1 MAEISATIKINDA
14 FSAPLSKL
22 AAGLSK
28 GQSGFSKLK
37 SALSGDVF
45 QGASKS
51 SNSMFK
57 SMTGGVVV
65 GNLISKGMGL
75 ARSGIS
81 SMLGELN
88 EASTSWQTFEGNMH
102 QIGASN
108 TQIARAKSDMQ
119 KFAQQTIYSASDMSS
134 TYAQLAA
141 VGTKNTAKLVK
152 GFGGLAAASDNP
164 QQAMKTLSEQATQM
178 AAKPKVQ
185 WQDFKLMLEQTPAGI
200 SAVAKTMG
208 KSTTELIKNIQDG
221 KVKTQDFLNAVAK
234 TGTNANFSKMAT
246 QYKTVGQAMD
256 GLKETLANKLQPQ
269 FDKVSQVGIKAVSG
283 ITDKLANLNW
293 DALGNGILS
302 AISKVQPILANLG
315 NGFKQMFEGFN
326 SSGAGKSIADMFGSI
341 ADAGKKLTSTLSS
354 GKGGN
359 SFFKQLGSLGGGAL
373 SSVAQ
378 AISGVANA
386 VGKMDPG
393 SLMALARAFIVL
405 KGGLKGIAIMAIV
418 KGLQQL
424 NGLSPGTIEN
434 IASALT
440 KLAYAFV
447 ILKAVGKGM
456 QMLKGIHDAFSSLS
470 SMKTPKMATPE
481 VPQAGG
487 IAQSAGAYLKLGAA
501 LLMVG
506 GAVVLAAAGFKL
518 LADAATQLASGG
530 GAAIATFFGMVAA
543 IAALAAVV
551 VLLGPTMIGASVGF
565 LMFAAALL
573 IIGAAIFVASAGI
586 TMLATQLPII
596 SQYGL
601 SASVG
606 LLALAG
612 AVAVFG
618 VGALVAAVG
627 VVVLGAGLI
636 VLAAGLM
643 IAAVGALLFGVALT
657 LIAAMS
663 LVAGAGLMIMAVA
676 MVMIAPM
683 TLIAAVGM
691 LMLAVAMV
699 MIAPMA
705 MIAAVGMLM
714 LSMALILVGPMAM
727 VAAVG
732 LILLSVALLLIGP
745 MSLIAAVGL
754 LLLGVALVLVMAMG
768 LVAAVGILLL
778 GVGLVLVSAM
788 AMVAAVGLLLMS
800 VALMMIMVTAMVS
813 AVGLMLLA
821 VALMLVG
828 PMAMVAAVGLIL
840 LASASMML
848 AAGLV
853 AVAAAAMMTAAAIV
867 AVGAAVMTMVSMF
880 IMAGSMMVSAITS
893 AMSRVVS
900 AVSSGIQAAVSA
912 ARGFA
917 GALVGV
923 GRDLIQGLINGIT
936 SMIGAAVSAVSK
948 VASSVVSAA
957 KGLLHIGSPSRL
969 FRQYGRWVDQG
980 LIIGLNKD
988 AGAAA
993 DASANMAQGVV
1004 DAASGMHPT
1013 IGAPEM
1019 DQFNTGDLLAD
1030 GFDRAKDSAYDL
1042 IGAITGLNGRTA
1054 NVGVLGSITGNQNFN
1069 EKSIDGSSLATGSD
1083 AITPASILS
1092 SNSSTNNTNNDQSV
1106 IIQSGAITIN
1116 SSGNPEQDAD
1126 ALLDRLEEKIMEQAD
1141 KSLS

>member
-75 ARSGIS
+75 AASGVRS
-81 SMLGELN
+81 MVGELN

-102 QIGASN
+102 QLGKSPAEIN
-108 TQIARAKSDMQ
+108 RAKSEMQ

-141 VGTKNTAKLVK
+141 VGVKNTGKLVK

-302 AISKVQPILANLG
+302 AISKVQPILTNLG

-386 VGKMDPG
+386 VGKMDPS

-470 SMKTPKMATPE
+470 GLKTPKMATPE

-543 IAALAAVV
+543 IAALAVVVRLLGPAMIGASAGFLMFAAALLIIGAAIFVASAGFKLLADAATQLASGGGAAIATFFGMVAAIAALAVV
-551 VLLGPTMIGASVGF
+551 VSLLGPAMIGGSVGF

-601 SASVG
+601 SAAGG

-627 VVVLGAGLI
+627 VILLGAGLI

-732 LILLSVALLLIGP
+732 L
-745 MSLIAAVGL
+745 M
-754 LLLGVALVLVMAMG
+754 
-768 LVAAVGILLL
+768 
-778 GVGLVLVSAM
+778 
-788 AMVAAVGLLLMS
+788 
-800 VALMMIMVTAMVS
+800 
-813 AVGLMLLA
+813 
-821 VALMLVG
+821 
-828 PMAMVAAVGLIL
+828 L

-848 AAGLV
+848 AAGLA

-1004 DAASGMHPT
+1004 DAASGIHPT

-1030 GFDRAKDSAYDL
+1030 GFDRAKDSVYDL
-1042 IGAITGLNGRTA
+1042 IGAITGLNGKTA

-1083 AITPASILS
+1083 AITPASVLS

-1106 IIQSGAITIN
+1106 TIQSGAIVIN
-1116 SSGNPEQDAD
+1116 SSGNPEEDAD

>member
-1 MAEISATIKINDA
+1 MAEINATIKINDA

-302 AISKVQPILANLG
+302 AISKVQPILTNLG

-543 IAALAAVV
+543 IAALAVVV

-573 IIGAAIFVASAGI
+573 IIGAAIFVAAAGI
-586 TMLATQLPII
+586 TLLATQLPII

-601 SASVG
+601 SAAGG

-627 VVVLGAGLI
+627 VILLGAGLI

-691 LMLAVAMV
+691 MMLAVAMV

-732 LILLSVALLLIGP
+732 L
-745 MSLIAAVGL
+745 
-754 LLLGVALVLVMAMG
+754 
-768 LVAAVGILLL
+768 
-778 GVGLVLVSAM
+778 
-788 AMVAAVGLLLMS
+788 
-800 VALMMIMVTAMVS
+800 
-813 AVGLMLLA
+813 MLLA
-821 VALMLVG
+821 A
-828 PMAMVAAVGLIL
+828 
-840 LASASMML
+840 ASMML
-848 AAGLV
+848 AAGLA

-1030 GFDRAKDSAYDL
+1030 GFDRAKDSVYDL
-1042 IGAITGLNGRTA
+1042 IGAITGLNGKTA

-1083 AITPASILS
+1083 AITPASVLS

-1106 IIQSGAITIN
+1106 TIQSGAITIN

>member
-75 ARSGIS
+75 AASGVRS
-81 SMLGELN
+81 MVGELN
-88 EASTSWQTFEGNMH
+88 ETSTAWQTFEGNMH
-102 QIGASN
+102 QLGKSPAEIN
-108 TQIARAKSDMQ
+108 RAKSEMQ

-141 VGTKNTAKLVK
+141 VGVKNTGKLVK

-302 AISKVQPILANLG
+302 AISKVQPILTNLG

-386 VGKMDPG
+386 VGKMDPS

-470 SMKTPKMATPE
+470 GLKTPKMATPE

-543 IAALAAVV
+543 IAALAVV
-551 VLLGPTMIGASVGF
+551 VSLLGPAMIGGSVGF

-601 SASVG
+601 SAAGG

-627 VVVLGAGLI
+627 VILLGAGLI

-732 LILLSVALLLIGP
+732 L
-745 MSLIAAVGL
+745 M
-754 LLLGVALVLVMAMG
+754 
-768 LVAAVGILLL
+768 
-778 GVGLVLVSAM
+778 
-788 AMVAAVGLLLMS
+788 
-800 VALMMIMVTAMVS
+800 
-813 AVGLMLLA
+813 
-821 VALMLVG
+821 
-828 PMAMVAAVGLIL
+828 L

-848 AAGLV
+848 AAGLA

-1004 DAASGMHPT
+1004 DAASGIHPT

-1030 GFDRAKDSAYDL
+1030 GFDRAKDSVYDL
-1042 IGAITGLNGRTA
+1042 IGAITGLNGKTA

-1083 AITPASILS
+1083 AITPASVLS

-1106 IIQSGAITIN
+1106 TIQSGAIVIN
-1116 SSGNPEQDAD
+1116 SSGNPEEDAD

>member
-75 ARSGIS
+75 AGSGIR

-102 QIGASN
+102 QLGASN

-141 VGTKNTAKLVK
+141 VGVKNTGKLVK

-185 WQDFKLMLEQTPAGI
+185 WQDFKLMLDQTPAGI

-386 VGKMDPG
+386 VGKMDPS

-470 SMKTPKMATPE
+470 GLKTPKMATPE

-543 IAALAAVV
+543 IAALAVV
-551 VLLGPTMIGASVGF
+551 VRLLGPAMIGASAGF

-601 SASVG
+601 SAAGG

-627 VVVLGAGLI
+627 VILLGAGLI

-732 LILLSVALLLIGP
+732 L
-745 MSLIAAVGL
+745 M
-754 LLLGVALVLVMAMG
+754 
-768 LVAAVGILLL
+768 
-778 GVGLVLVSAM
+778 
-788 AMVAAVGLLLMS
+788 
-800 VALMMIMVTAMVS
+800 
-813 AVGLMLLA
+813 
-821 VALMLVG
+821 
-828 PMAMVAAVGLIL
+828 L

-848 AAGLV
+848 AAGLA

-1030 GFDRAKDSAYDL
+1030 GFDRAKDSVYDL
-1042 IGAITGLNGRTA
+1042 IGAITGLNGKTA

-1083 AITPASILS
+1083 AITPASVLS

-1106 IIQSGAITIN
+1106 TIQSGAIVIN
-1116 SSGNPEQDAD
+1116 SSGNPEEDAD

>member
-65 GNLISKGMGL
+65 GNLISKGMDL

-315 NGFKQMFEGFN
+315 NGFKQMFDGFN

-386 VGKMDPG
+386 VGKMDPS

-405 KGGLKGIAIMAIV
+405 KGGLKGITIMAIV

-470 SMKTPKMATPE
+470 GLKTPKMATPE
-481 VPQAGG
+481 VPKAGG
-487 IAQSAGAYLKLGAA
+487 IAQSAGAFLKLGAA

-543 IAALAAVV
+543 IAALAVVV

-573 IIGAAIFVASAGI
+573 IIGAAIFVAAAGI
-586 TMLATQLPII
+586 TLLATQLPII

-601 SASVG
+601 SAAGG

-627 VVVLGAGLI
+627 VILLGAGLI

-691 LMLAVAMV
+691 MMLAVAMV

-732 LILLSVALLLIGP
+732 L
-745 MSLIAAVGL
+745 
-754 LLLGVALVLVMAMG
+754 
-768 LVAAVGILLL
+768 
-778 GVGLVLVSAM
+778 
-788 AMVAAVGLLLMS
+788 
-800 VALMMIMVTAMVS
+800 
-813 AVGLMLLA
+813 MLLA
-821 VALMLVG
+821 A
-828 PMAMVAAVGLIL
+828 
-840 LASASMML
+840 ASMML
-848 AAGLV
+848 AAGLAAV
-853 AVAAAAMMTAAAIV
+853 AVAAMMTAAAIV
-867 AVGAAVMTMVSMF
+867 AIGAAVMTMVSMF

-1019 DQFNTGDLLAD
+1019 DQFNTGNLLAD
-1030 GFDRAKDSAYDL
+1030 SFDRATDSVYDL
-1042 IGAITGLNGRTA
+1042 VGAITGLNGKTA
-1054 NVGVLGSITGNQNFN
+1054 NVGVLGSITGNQNFD
-1069 EKSIDGSSLATGSD
+1069 EKSISSSDLGTGTD
-1083 AITPASILS
+1083 TITPASVLS
-1092 SNSSTNNTNNDQSV
+1092 SNSSTNTSNNQSV
-1106 IIQSGAITIN
+1106 NIQSGAIVIN
-1116 SSGNPEQDAD
+1116 SSGNPEEDAD

>member
-75 ARSGIS
+75 AASGVRS
-81 SMLGELN
+81 MVGELN

-102 QIGASN
+102 QLGKSPAEIN
-108 TQIARAKSDMQ
+108 RAKSEMQ

-141 VGTKNTAKLVK
+141 VGVKNTGKLVK

-302 AISKVQPILANLG
+302 AISKVQPVLANLG

-326 SSGAGKSIADMFGSI
+326 SSGAGKSIVDMFDSI
-341 ADAGKKLTSTLSS
+341 ADAGNKLTAPLSK

-386 VGKMDPG
+386 VGKMDPS

-440 KLAYAFV
+440 KLAYAFI

-470 SMKTPKMATPE
+470 GLKTPKMTTPE
-481 VPQAGG
+481 VPQASG

-506 GAVVLAAAGFKL
+506 GAVALTAAGFKL

-543 IAALAAVV
+543 IAALAVV
-551 VLLGPTMIGASVGF
+551 VRLLGPAMIGASAGF

-601 SASVG
+601 SAAVG

-705 MIAAVGMLM
+705 MIVAVGMLM

-732 LILLSVALLLIGP
+732 L
-745 MSLIAAVGL
+745 M
-754 LLLGVALVLVMAMG
+754 
-768 LVAAVGILLL
+768 
-778 GVGLVLVSAM
+778 
-788 AMVAAVGLLLMS
+788 
-800 VALMMIMVTAMVS
+800 
-813 AVGLMLLA
+813 
-821 VALMLVG
+821 
-828 PMAMVAAVGLIL
+828 L

-848 AAGLV
+848 AAGLA
-853 AVAAAAMMTAAAIV
+853 AVAAAAMMTAATIV

-1030 GFDRAKDSAYDL
+1030 GFDRAKDSVYDL
-1042 IGAITGLNGRTA
+1042 IGAITGLNGKTA

-1083 AITPASILS
+1083 AITPASVLS

-1106 IIQSGAITIN
+1106 TIQSGAITIN

>member
-37 SALSGDVF
+37 SALSGDAF
-45 QGASKS
+45 KGASKS

-65 GNLISKGMGL
+65 GNLISKGMSL

-221 KVKTQDFLNAVAK
+221 SVKTQDFLNAVAK

-326 SSGAGKSIADMFGSI
+326 SSGAGKSIVDMFDSI
-341 ADAGKKLTSTLSS
+341 ADAGKKLTATLSK
-354 GKGGN
+354 GKGGT
-359 SFFKQLGSLGGGAL
+359 SFFKQLGQLGGGAL

-378 AISGVANA
+378 AISGVADA
-386 VGKMDPG
+386 VGKMDPS

-456 QMLKGIHDAFSSLS
+456 QMLKGIHDAFSSLGGL
-470 SMKTPKMATPE
+470 KTPKMATPE

-501 LLMVG
+501 LIMVG

-530 GAAIATFFGMVAA
+530 GATIATFFGMVAA
-543 IAALAAVV
+543 IAALAVV
-551 VLLGPTMIGASVGF
+551 VRLLGPAMIGASVGF

-573 IIGAAIFVASAGI
+573 IIGAAIFVATAGI

-601 SASVG
+601 SAAVG

-643 IAAVGALLFGVALT
+643 IAAVGASLFGVALT

-691 LMLAVAMV
+691 MMLAIAMV

-727 VAAVG
+727 VA
-732 LILLSVALLLIGP
+732 
-745 MSLIAAVGL
+745 
-754 LLLGVALVLVMAMG
+754 
-768 LVAAVGILLL
+768 
-778 GVGLVLVSAM
+778 
-788 AMVAAVGLLLMS
+788 
-800 VALMMIMVTAMVS
+800 T
-813 AVGLMLLA
+813 VGLM
-821 VALMLVG
+821 
-828 PMAMVAAVGLIL
+828 L

-848 AAGLV
+848 AAGLA

-1030 GFDRAKDSAYDL
+1030 GFDRATDSVYDL
-1042 IGAITGLNGRTA
+1042 VGAITGLNGKTA
-1054 NVGVLGSITGNQNFN
+1054 NVGVLGSITGNQNFD
-1069 EKSIDGSSLATGSD
+1069 EKSISSSDLGTGTD
-1083 AITPASILS
+1083 TITPTSVLS
-1092 SNSSTNNTNNDQSV
+1092 SNSSTNTSNNQSV
-1106 IIQSGAITIN
+1106 NIQSGAIVIN
-1116 SSGNPEQDAD
+1116 SSGNPEEDAD

>member
-75 ARSGIS
+75 AASGVRS
-81 SMLGELN
+81 MVGELN

-102 QIGASN
+102 QLGKSPTEIN
-108 TQIARAKSDMQ
+108 RAKSEMQ

-141 VGTKNTAKLVK
+141 VGVKNTGKLVK

-302 AISKVQPILANLG
+302 AISKVQPILTNLG

-386 VGKMDPG
+386 VGKMDPS

-434 IASALT
+434 IANSLT

-470 SMKTPKMATPE
+470 GLKTPKMATPE

-487 IAQSAGAYLKLGAA
+487 IAQSAGAFLKLGAA

-506 GAVVLAAAGFKL
+506 GAVVLAAVGFKL

-543 IAALAAVV
+543 IAALAVVV

-573 IIGAAIFVASAGI
+573 IIGAAIFVATAGI

-601 SASVG
+601 SAAGG

-627 VVVLGAGLI
+627 VILLGAGLI

-732 LILLSVALLLIGP
+732 L
-745 MSLIAAVGL
+745 
-754 LLLGVALVLVMAMG
+754 
-768 LVAAVGILLL
+768 
-778 GVGLVLVSAM
+778 
-788 AMVAAVGLLLMS
+788 
-800 VALMMIMVTAMVS
+800 
-813 AVGLMLLA
+813 MLLA
-821 VALMLVG
+821 V
-828 PMAMVAAVGLIL
+828 
-840 LASASMML
+840 ASMML

-1030 GFDRAKDSAYDL
+1030 SFDRATDSVYDL
-1042 IGAITGLNGRTA
+1042 VGAITSLNGKTA
-1054 NVGVLGSITGNQNFN
+1054 NIGVLGSITGNQNFD
-1069 EKSIDGSSLATGSD
+1069 EKSISSSDLGTGTD
-1083 AITPASILS
+1083 TITPASVLS
-1092 SNSSTNNTNNDQSV
+1092 SNSSTNTSNNQSV
-1106 IIQSGAITIN
+1106 NIQSGAIVIN
-1116 SSGNPEQDAD
+1116 SSGNPEEDAD

>member
-75 ARSGIS
+75 AASGVRS
-81 SMLGELN
+81 MVGELN

-102 QIGASN
+102 QLGKSPAEIN
-108 TQIARAKSDMQ
+108 RAKSEMQ

-141 VGTKNTAKLVK
+141 VGVKNTGKLVK

-302 AISKVQPILANLG
+302 AISKVQPVLANLG

-326 SSGAGKSIADMFGSI
+326 SSGAGKSIVDMFDSI
-341 ADAGKKLTSTLSS
+341 ADAGKKLTATLSK

-386 VGKMDPG
+386 VGKMDPS

-440 KLAYAFV
+440 KLAYAFI

-470 SMKTPKMATPE
+470 GLKTPKMTTPE
-481 VPQAGG
+481 IPQASG

-506 GAVVLAAAGFKL
+506 GAVVLTAAGFKL

-543 IAALAAVV
+543 IAALAVV
-551 VLLGPTMIGASVGF
+551 VRLLGPAMIGASAGF

-601 SASVG
+601 SAAVG

-727 VAAVG
+727 IV
-732 LILLSVALLLIGP
+732 
-745 MSLIAAVGL
+745 
-754 LLLGVALVLVMAMG
+754 
-768 LVAAVGILLL
+768 
-778 GVGLVLVSAM
+778 
-788 AMVAAVGLLLMS
+788 
-800 VALMMIMVTAMVS
+800 
-813 AVGLMLLA
+813 AVGLM
-821 VALMLVG
+821 
-828 PMAMVAAVGLIL
+828 L

-848 AAGLV
+848 AAGLA

-948 VASSVVSAA
+948 VACSVVSAA

-1030 GFDRAKDSAYDL
+1030 GFDRAKDSVYDL
-1042 IGAITGLNGRTA
+1042 IGAITGLNGKTA

-1083 AITPASILS
+1083 AITPASVLS

-1106 IIQSGAITIN
+1106 TIQSGAITIN

>member
-51 SNSMFK
+51 SNSIFK

-75 ARSGIS
+75 AGSGIR

-102 QIGASN
+102 QLGASD

-141 VGTKNTAKLVK
+141 VGVKNTGKLVK

-269 FDKVSQVGIKAVSG
+269 FDKVSQVGIKAISG

-326 SSGAGKSIADMFGSI
+326 SSGAGKSIADMFGNI

-386 VGKMDPG
+386 VGKMDPS

-470 SMKTPKMATPE
+470 GLKTPKMATPE

-487 IAQSAGAYLKLGAA
+487 ITQSAGAYLKLGAA

-506 GAVVLAAAGFKL
+506 GAVALTAAGFKL

-543 IAALAAVV
+543 IAALAVV
-551 VLLGPTMIGASVGF
+551 VRLLGPAMIGASAGF

-601 SASVG
+601 SAAVG

-663 LVAGAGLMIMAVA
+663 LVAGAGLMIIAVA

-727 VAAVG
+727 
-732 LILLSVALLLIGP
+732 
-745 MSLIAAVGL
+745 IAAVGL
-754 LLLGVALVLVMAMG
+754 M
-768 LVAAVGILLL
+768 
-778 GVGLVLVSAM
+778 
-788 AMVAAVGLLLMS
+788 
-800 VALMMIMVTAMVS
+800 
-813 AVGLMLLA
+813 
-821 VALMLVG
+821 
-828 PMAMVAAVGLIL
+828 L

-848 AAGLV
+848 AAGLA

-957 KGLLHIGSPSRL
+957 KGLLHIGSPSKL

-1030 GFDRAKDSAYDL
+1030 SFDRAKDSVYDL
-1042 IGAITGLNGRTA
+1042 IGAITGLNGKTA

-1083 AITPASILS
+1083 AITSASVLS
-1092 SNSSTNNTNNDQSV
+1092 SNSSTNNTNNDQFV
-1106 IIQSGAITIN
+1106 TIQSGAITIN